1 MNLPGRRFMQ
11 VDVFSPEPLK
21 GNPLAVVLD
30 AEGLDDVAMS
40 DFARWTNLSET
51 TFLLPPTTPQADYRV
66 RIFSPGGEMPFA
78 GHPTLG
84 SCHAWL
90 QGGGRPRGEMVVQE
104 CGLGLV
110 KVRRSGP
117 RLAFAAPR
125 PQVRE
130 VEADLLARV
139 LRALGL
145 QAMQVRA
152 AAWLESGWPQLTLQL
167 DSAARVLALRPDHH
181 ALKSLCKVGVAGR
194 HPPGQGSDFELR
206 FFAAC
211 VGVDEDPV
219 TGSFNGNLAHWLIG
233 DGRAPHRYVAAQGTC
248 VGREGR
254 VHVEH
259 DGSECWIGGDV
270 QACVTGC
277 IDL

>member
-1 MNLPGRRFMQ
+1 MQ
-11 VDVFSPEPLK
+11 VDVFSPVPLK

-30 AEGLDDVAMS
+30 AEGLDDATMRG
-40 DFARWTNLSET
+40 FARWTNLSET
-51 TFLLPPTTPQADYRV
+51 TFLLPPTTPEADYRV

-90 QGGGRPRGEMVVQE
+90 QGGGRPRGDVAVQE
-104 CGLGLV
+104 CGVGLV
-110 KVRRSGP
+110 KVRHGGP
-117 RLAFAAPR
+117 RLAFAAPQ

-130 VEADLLARV
+130 VEAEAEADMLVRV
-139 LRALGL
+139 MQALGL
-145 QAMQVRA
+145 QPVQLRA
-152 AAWLESGWPQLTLQL
+152 AAWLETGWPQLTLEL
-167 DSAARVLALRPDHH
+167 DSAASVLALRPDHH

-194 HPPGQGSDFELR
+194 HAPGQDSDFELR
-206 FFAAC
+206 FFAAST
-211 VGVDEDPV
+211 GVDEDPV

-233 DGRAPHRYVAAQGTC
+233 SGRAPQRYVAAQGTC
-248 VGREGR
+248 LGRAGR

-270 QACVTGC
+270 MTCVTGRL
-277 IDL
+277 DL

>member
-1 MNLPGRRFMQ
+1 MSRRFMQ
-11 VDVFSPEPLK
+11 VDVFSPVPLK

-30 AEGLDDVAMS
+30 AEGLDEATMR

-51 TFLLPPTTPQADYRV
+51 TFLLPPTTPEADYRV

-90 QGGGRPRGEMVVQE
+90 AAGGVPREPGRVVQQ

-110 KVRRSGP
+110 KVRRSGA

-130 VEADLLARV
+130 VEADMLGRV
-139 LRALGL
+139 LPALGL
-145 QAMQVRA
+145 LATQVRA
-152 AAWLESGWPQLTLQL
+152 AAWLESGWPQLTLEL
-167 DSAARVLALRPDHH
+167 DSAASVLALRPDHH
-181 ALKSLCKVGVAGR
+181 ALKALCKVGVAGR
-194 HPPGQGSDFELR
+194 HAPGQDSDFELR
-206 FFAAC
+206 FFAAST
-211 VGVDEDPV
+211 GVDEDPV

-233 DGRAPHRYVAAQGTC
+233 GGRAPQRYVAAQGTC
-248 VGREGR
+248 LGRLGR

-259 DGSECWIGGDV
+259 DGTECWIGGDV
-270 QACVTGC
+270 MPCVTGQ
-277 IDL
+277 LAL